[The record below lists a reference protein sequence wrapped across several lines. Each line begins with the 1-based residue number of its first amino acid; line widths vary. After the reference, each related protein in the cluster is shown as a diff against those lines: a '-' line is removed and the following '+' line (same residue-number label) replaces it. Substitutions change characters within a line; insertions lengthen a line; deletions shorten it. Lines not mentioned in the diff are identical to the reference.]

1 MLADMPPDC
10 HLFPAMIAQEKQN
23 NTIIPMPK
31 AKTKLEPGVKEIT
44 KNGKLKFEHTFFIKG
59 KRQRKY
65 FNTKT
70 DANRHAKSMS
80 SGKKKSTAGL
90 LALSDEIKIDL
101 FNVYNRAKRAG
112 YDLQA
117 ACEAFE
123 RGGDARPPIKFKDA
137 AEAFLAAKRAKNCRP
152 RTVQTYQYIIE
163 PFALTFGDFDFHEIP
178 KTDVAEWLTSQ
189 PIEPRTF
196 NNYLTN
202 LTTVRNWVE
211 TNGYEVGSIDPF
223 GLEEKLL
230 DQSDPCI
237 VEIGDVRHVIDPDGD
252 PVSIIEYVKAAC
264 GIKKCGLVVV
274 LVLFC
279 GLRIEEAC
287 KTVMA
292 DIKINRKKPIVV
304 VRSQVSKVRNKR
316 NVELQP
322 NAVAWLRYAIECG
335 CVLPVT
341 PVEFFLNR
349 KRKMIRTGPNA
360 LRHSF
365 CSYHLAKF
373 KNKNETAYLAG
384 NSPDIIDTNYK
395 ELVEPEDADAFWSL
409 MP

>member
-1 MLADMPPDC
+1 MLAQ
-10 HLFPAMIAQEKQN
+10 QEN
-23 NTIIPMPK
+23 NNKIVPMPK
-31 AKTKLEPGVKEIT
+31 SKTKLEPGVREVPKHGKT
-44 KNGKLKFEHTFFIKG
+44 KYEVTFFVKG
-59 KRQRKY
+59 ERFRKY
-65 FNTKT
+65 FDTKT
-70 DANRHAKSMS
+70 DANRHAKSIS
-80 SGKKKSTAGL
+80 SGKKKSIAGL

-101 FNVYNRAKRAG
+101 LNVYNRATRAG
-112 YDLQA
+112 YDLQV
-117 ACEAFE
+117 ACELFE
-123 RGGDARPPIKFKDA
+123 RGGEIRTPIKFKDA
-137 AEAFLAAKRAKNCRP
+137 GEAFLAAKRAKGCRP

-163 PFALTFGDFDFHEIP
+163 PFALTFGEFDFHEIP
-178 KTDVAEWLTSQ
+178 KTDVAEWLQSQ
-189 PIEPRTF
+189 PIAPRTY
-196 NNYLTN
+196 NNYLNN
-202 LTTVRNWVE
+202 LSTVRNWVE
-211 TNGYEVGSIDPF
+211 AQNNDVGKIDPF
-223 GLEEKLL
+223 SIEEKLL
-230 DQSDPCI
+230 DESDPCI
-237 VEIGDVRHVIDPDGD
+237 VEIDDVRHVTDPNVKYLESKK
-252 PVSIIEYVKAAC
+252 VSIVAYVKAAC
-264 GIKKCGLVVV
+264 AIKKCGLVVV

-304 VRSQVSKVRNKR
+304 VRAQVSKVRNKR

-322 NAVAWLRYAIECG
+322 NAVAWLKYAIECG

-349 KRKMIRTGPNA
+349 KRKLIRTGPNA

-395 ELVEPEDADAFWSL
+395 ELVEPEDADEFWSL

>member
-1 MLADMPPDC
+1 MLAQ
-10 HLFPAMIAQEKQN
+10 QEN
-23 NTIIPMPK
+23 NNKIVAMPK
-31 AKTKLEPGVKEIT
+31 SRAKLESGVREVLKH
-44 KNGKLKFEHTFFIKG
+44 GKIKFESEFFVKG
-59 KRQRKY
+59 QRFRKY
-65 FNTKT
+65 FDTKT
-70 DANRHAKSMS
+70 DANRHAKAIS
-80 SGKKKSTAGL
+80 SGKKKSIAGL

-101 FNVYNRAKRAG
+101 LNVYNRAKRAG
-112 YDLQA
+112 YDLQT
-117 ACEAFE
+117 ACELFE
-123 RGGDARPPIKFKDA
+123 RGGEMRTPIKFKEA
-137 AEAFLAAKRAKNCRP
+137 GEAFLAAKRAKGCRP

-163 PFALTFGDFDFHEIP
+163 PFALTFGDFEFHEIP
-178 KTDVAEWLTSQ
+178 KTDVAEWLQSQ
-189 PIEPRTF
+189 PIAPRTY
-196 NNYLTN
+196 NNYLNN

-211 TNGYEVGSIDPF
+211 AQNNDVGKLDPF
-223 GLEEKLL
+223 SIEEKLL
-230 DQSDPCI
+230 DESDPCI
-237 VEIGDVRHVIDPDGD
+237 VEINDVRHVIDPDGD

-264 GIKKCGLVVV
+264 AIKKCGLVVV

-322 NAVAWLRYAIECG
+322 NAVAWLKYAIDAG

-409 MP
+409 MPEPTDNSDGIGNI